1 MTGARTLPALMLA
14 ACCGLAAVVPAS
26 AQSYPTRTIKI
37 IVPFPP
43 GGPTDVL
50 ARLLAEKMSPL
61 LGQNIIVESRPGG
74 AGGTVGAK
82 AVSASE
88 PDGYTVL
95 LSQAGALTIS
105 PSINKSLDFEPLK
118 MLTPV
123 ALAAISPQILAVTP
137 SLPVKSFAELIAY
150 GKANPGKLYFGSA
163 GVGSQPHLLGELSKI
178 DGNFSMTHVPYRG
191 SAPAIIDLLAGQIQ
205 VIYDTPVVLLPHI
218 EAGKLRALAVTTET
232 RMPQLPDV
240 PTMKELGYPRL
251 STYLWTGLLAPPHTP
266 PLIADKIN
274 ATLNEAE
281 TSADMRAN
289 LAKLG
294 AEPKAMTRTEFTE
307 FMTAETKKWAEVVAK
322 AGIKSQ

>member
-1 MTGARTLPALMLA
+1 MTGRTLLAFLLA
-14 ACCGLAAVVPAS
+14 AGCGLAAAPAS
-26 AQSYPTRTIKI
+26 AQTYPTRTIKLVI
-37 IVPFPP
+37 PFPA

-50 ARLLAEKMSPL
+50 ARLLADKMTPM

-82 AVSASE
+82 AVSVSD
-88 PDGYTVL
+88 PDGYTLL

-105 PSINKSLDFEPLK
+105 PSINKTLDFEPLK

-123 ALAAISPQILAVTP
+123 ALAAVSPQILAVTS

-150 GKANPGKLYFGSA
+150 GKANPGKLNFGSA

-178 DGNFSMTHVPYRG
+178 VGDFNMTHVPYRG
-191 SAPAIIDLLAGQIQ
+191 SAPAITDLLAGQIQ

-218 EAGKLRALAVTTET
+218 EGGKLRALAVTTEA

-266 PLIADKIN
+266 PAIVDKIN

-281 TSADMRAN
+281 RSPELQAS

-294 AEPKAMTRTEFTE
+294 AEPKAMTVAEFTT
-307 FMTAETKKWAEVVAK
+307 FMTEETKKWAEVVEK
-322 AGIKSQ
+322 AGIKPQ